1 MTTKPDFA
9 KNLRLALA
17 TADMRQST
25 LAEHLEVSPAV
36 VWQWANGRRPIPA
49 HHAQRAAELLSVD
62 PLTISE
68 SLAHATAKGLRAD
81 NRGSSALTLHPPGK
95 PSHAEDQQ
103 KEGDIVIDEFMVSRG
118 SPTDPEELVFVPMS
132 RHISLPSRWVERR
145 GVIPEKLR
153 AFPMQGDAMAP
164 SLLNGDIVVVDV
176 LDDAIIDG
184 QIYCFVVWGR
194 ALIRRLRMRLD
205 RSVAVI
211 SDNPDKSL
219 YPDEVAQRDELIVF
233 GRAIYR
239 AGELR

>member
-1 MTTKPDFA
+1 MNTKPDFA

-49 HHAQRAAELLSVD
+49 HHAQRAAELLSVN
-62 PLTISE
+62 PLSISE
-68 SLAHATAKGLRAD
+68 SLVQATAKGLRAESRSSSDSLVQVPHKGPQVDD
-81 NRGSSALTLHPPGK
+81 NSR
-95 PSHAEDQQ
+95 
-103 KEGDIVIDEFMVSRG
+103 EGDIVIDEFMVSRG
-118 SPTDPEELVFVPMS
+118 SKSDPEGLVFVPMS
-132 RHISLPSRWVERR
+132 RHISIPSRWVERR

-184 QIYCFVVWGR
+184 QIYCFVARGR

-219 YPDEVAQRDELIVF
+219 YPDEAADMEELTVF